1 MNQIDSLILDMLD
14 LRLKKHKS
22 IKRQNYDRDDY
33 YRDKEKEIS
42 RKIYHLFT
50 DMSESYDWRLFETR
64 IDKYC
69 QDNFGIS
76 YLESDSYKQLMR
88 EIKIRNLGI

>member
-14 LRLKKHKS
+14 IRLKKHKS
-22 IKRQNYDRDDY
+22 IKRQNYDRAAH

-50 DMSESYDWRLFETR
+50 DISETYDWRIFEQK

-69 QDNFGIS
+69 KDNFGIS